1 MESLFS
7 RTDGEIA
14 NRADRGER
22 VGGILE
28 PNGCLKE
35 LRIEDQLQFAGLV
48 RVLLRT
54 FRWPTGFGE
63 CADRA
68 FPQPAVPQESFVSRA
83 KIAATLSRT

>member
-7 RTDGEIA
+7 HTDGETA

-28 PNGCLKE
+28 PNGYLQE

-63 CADRA
+63 CTDRA
-68 FPQPAVPQESFVSRA
+68 FPQSEVPQDPFNDSPA
-83 KIAATLSRT
+83 DLAG